1 MAGDIL
7 QCLFQPAKVG
17 RPWLQTCEEMFLLL
31 YLLHLPGFYIVMWK
45 YESIVL
51 WKFHCYACS
60 SCHVSSLHCHVIV
73 WKYGN
78 MKVWKFNSAF
88 LHSDSVIKI
97 LSSFLLLLLHGFK
110 LCFPISEFLLRLLY
124 WSKAHQQERRQHSGD
139 FWQLFYLTINKIIHF
154 VWQKRTFFILTQYKH
169 FQVRVECR
177 RCGELHKAYCQ
188 SLAWAANFCQLYLL
202 KGKPVANF

>member
-1 MAGDIL
+1 M
-7 QCLFQPAKVG
+7 
-17 RPWLQTCEEMFLLL
+17 
-31 YLLHLPGFYIVMWK
+31 
-45 YESIVL
+45 
-51 WKFHCYACS
+51 
-60 SCHVSSLHCHVIV
+60 

-202 KGKPVANF
+202 KGTPVANFGSFLGKDLGTKLPWARRGPQKQNNRYPLQMMAVKVQY